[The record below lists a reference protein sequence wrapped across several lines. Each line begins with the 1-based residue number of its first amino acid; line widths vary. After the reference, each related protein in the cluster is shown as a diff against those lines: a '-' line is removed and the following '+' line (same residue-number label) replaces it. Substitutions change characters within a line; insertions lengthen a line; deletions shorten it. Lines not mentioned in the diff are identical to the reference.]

1 MLFLNCWGKAVD
13 CFDLF
18 SLLPFL
24 FVGLALDK
32 YTHFTS
38 PIRRYADIVVHRLLM
53 AATLKETKDVKD
65 KVLSNKDLEE
75 LCRHINNRNRVRWS
89 PSVSLCL
96 YAAQWK
102 GIPVLTAAFGYY
114 NALVSLIFLL
124 LLFFN
129 LTIISSDST
138 KNDSPLPQIGFP
150 FTCIFLGIIGE

>member
-1 MLFLNCWGKAVD
+1 MIA
-13 CFDLF
+13 LF

-96 YAAQWK
+96 YGAQWK

-138 KNDSPLPQIGFP
+138 KNDSPLPQTGFP
-150 FTCIFLGIIGE
+150 FTCIFWGIIGE

>member
-96 YAAQWK
+96 YGAQWK

-129 LTIISSDST
+129 LTIT
-138 KNDSPLPQIGFP
+138 
-150 FTCIFLGIIGE
+150 FLLRVVLKMTHLYHR

>member
-1 MLFLNCWGKAVD
+1 MLFLNCWRKAVD

-96 YAAQWK
+96 YGAQWK

-129 LTIISSDST
+129 LTIT
-138 KNDSPLPQIGFP
+138 
-150 FTCIFLGIIGE
+150 FLLRVVLKMTHLYHR

>member
-1 MLFLNCWGKAVD
+1 MLFLNCWRKAVD

-96 YAAQWK
+96 YGAQWK

-114 NALVSLIFLL
+114 NALVSLVFLL

-129 LTIISSDST
+129 LTIT
-138 KNDSPLPQIGFP
+138 
-150 FTCIFLGIIGE
+150 FLLRVVLKMTHLYHR

>member
-89 PSVSLCL
+89 LSVSLCL
-96 YAAQWK
+96 YGAQWK

-129 LTIISSDST
+129 LTIT
-138 KNDSPLPQIGFP
+138 
-150 FTCIFLGIIGE
+150 FLLRVVLKMTHLYHR

>member
-96 YAAQWK
+96 YGAQWK

-129 LTIISSDST
+129 LTIT
-138 KNDSPLPQIGFP
+138 F
-150 FTCIFLGIIGE
+150 FLRVVLKMTHLYHR